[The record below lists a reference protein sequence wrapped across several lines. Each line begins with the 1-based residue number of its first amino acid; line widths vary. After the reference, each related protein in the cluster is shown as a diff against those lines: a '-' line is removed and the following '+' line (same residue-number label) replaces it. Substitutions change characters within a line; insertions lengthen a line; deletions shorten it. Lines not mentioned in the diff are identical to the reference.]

1 MVGLV
6 MVVVWCLSMMRVVR
20 LRVDRAMV
28 GLSMACWV
36 NIVRIHR
43 VVIMRVLVRSSL
55 LDIVVNSS
63 SIDAVLKST
72 MVTTVRVGLFGR
84 ERVVNGM
91 LVVMDGLHIT
101 LIVVVM
107 VKLTVSWVIS

>member
-1 MVGLV
+1 
-6 MVVVWCLSMMRVVR
+6 
-20 LRVDRAMV
+20 
-28 GLSMACWV
+28 
-36 NIVRIHR
+36 
-43 VVIMRVLVRSSL
+43 
-55 LDIVVNSS
+55 
-63 SIDAVLKST
+63 

>member
-1 MVGLV
+1 
-6 MVVVWCLSMMRVVR
+6 MMRVVR

-36 NIVRIHR
+36 NIVRVHR
-43 VVIMRVLVRSSL
+43 ESFVRSSL
-55 LDIVVNSS
+55 RDIVVNSS